1 MSVPTQI
8 LTVAGRY
15 RENRGGRLTVQI
27 TARDMAEIVIHMPP
41 TFDGAPGAEQ
51 RIVFAGEN
59 LLGLIAALAEAETYR
74 AGVEPYEVEVV
85 AS

>member
-1 MSVPTQI
+1 
-8 LTVAGRY
+8 
-15 RENRGGRLTVQI
+15 
-27 TARDMAEIVIHMPP
+27 MAEIVIHMPP